1 MQKITIT
8 APTLNEALQ
17 EVKKR
22 FGEDVAIERTEEIN
36 NQVRVTVALFDGEE
50 PILVPSLRKSEKNRI
65 DNPLSAIRMVEEICT
80 EHYLGQDF
88 QDFWLK
94 CLSPY
99 LTLTGINI
107 AESLSECLNF
117 EPQWIRKILCLK
129 PVVFLGSFGVGKTQ
143 ILAKVAALL
152 KASDRAVE
160 IYNIDTMKTS
170 GQGLLQAY
178 ANKLDVPYHFGKE
191 GWKSLQENIKNQ
203 TNVIKLI
210 DTQGVNL
217 RNSEDLN
224 WLLAYS
230 QKLIFDPV
238 LIVPCDGCV
247 SLSPD
252 YANFIKKFGVRHIIL
267 SKLDVAGSL
276 SLPIRL
282 AWASEVPIAMV
293 NGSPNLSEN
302 LQYLNASKLLNA
314 LTGAKIAETG
324 SDSVYH
330 SHAGY

>member
-8 APTLNEALQ
+8 APTLNEALL

-22 FGEDVAIERTEEIN
+22 FGEEVAIERTEEIN
-36 NQVRVTVALFDGEE
+36 DQVRVTVALFDGDH
-50 PILVPSLRKSEKNRI
+50 PIIVPSLKKVEKNLI
-65 DNPLSAIRMVEEICT
+65 DNPLSAIKIVEEICN

-94 CLSPY
+94 RLSPY

-107 AESLSECLNF
+107 SESLSECLNF
-117 EPQWIRKILCLK
+117 EAQWMRKILPLK

-152 KASDRAVE
+152 KAYDRAVE
-160 IYNIDTMKTS
+160 IYNMDTIKTS

-178 ANKLDVPYHFGKE
+178 AHKLDVPYYFGKE
-191 GWKSLQENIKNQ
+191 GWKALQENIKNQ
-203 TNVIKLI
+203 TDVIKLI

-217 RNSEDLN
+217 NSSSDMDWIRTYVE
-224 WLLAYS
+224 
-230 QKLIFDPV
+230 KFVFDPV

-247 SLSPD
+247 SLTSN
-252 YANFIKKFGVRHIIL
+252 YMNFIKKFSVRHLIL

-282 AWASEVPIAMV
+282 AWNSEVPVAMV
-293 NGSPNLSEN
+293 NGSANLSDN
-302 LQYLNASKLLNA
+302 LKYFNAAKLLDA
-314 LTGAKIAETG
+314 LTGVTTEGLQTNL
-324 SDSVYH
+324 
-330 SHAGY
+330 

>member
-8 APTLNEALQ
+8 APTLNEALL

-22 FGEDVAIERTEEIN
+22 FGEEVAIERTEEIN
-36 NQVRVTVALFDGEE
+36 DQVRVTVALFEGDQ
-50 PILVPSLRKSEKNRI
+50 PIIVPSLKSAEKNLI
-65 DNPLSAIRMVEEICT
+65 DNPLLAVKKVEEICA

-117 EPQWIRKILCLK
+117 ESQWIRKILSLK

-152 KASDRAVE
+152 KARDRAVE
-160 IYNIDTMKTS
+160 IYNMDTIKTS

-178 ANKLDVPYHFGKE
+178 AHKLDVPYYFGKE
-191 GWKSLQENIKNQ
+191 GWKALQENIRNQ
-203 TNVIKLI
+203 TDVVKLI

-217 RNSEDLN
+217 SHSKDLD
-224 WLLAYS
+224 WITTYVE
-230 QKLIFDPV
+230 KFVFDPV
-238 LIVPCDGCV
+238 LVAPCDGCV
-247 SLSPD
+247 SLTSS
-252 YANFIKKFGVRHIIL
+252 YTSFIKKFNVRHLIL
-267 SKLDVAGSL
+267 SKLDLAGSL
-276 SLPIRL
+276 SLPVRL
-282 AWASEVPIAMV
+282 AWNSEVPIAMV
-293 NGSPNLSEN
+293 NSSANLSDS
-302 LQYLNASKLLNA
+302 LQYFNAAKLLNA
-314 LTGAKIAETG
+314 LTGTEMAEVE
-324 SDSVYH
+324 DSNSYLRVEI
-330 SHAGY
+330 